1 MKELIKVRCK
11 SLHIKADE
19 EYLYCE
25 AKDEYEFK
33 ISIELIYDV
42 VKCVYSKI
50 QEHKKSS
57 KKIASLTVNTKSE
70 A

>member
-1 MKELIKVRCK
+1 MKELINIRCK

-33 ISIELIYDV
+33 ISIELIYDI

-50 QEHKKSS
+50 QEHKK
-57 KKIASLTVNTKSE
+57 IG
-70 A
+70 